1 MDDACK
7 NRNTQYA
14 GAGAQGK
21 KKENERCS
29 PLKCC
34 LIKPSF

>member
-21 KKENERCS
+21 KKKMKDVLLLS
-29 PLKCC
+29 VVL
-34 LIKPSF
+34 